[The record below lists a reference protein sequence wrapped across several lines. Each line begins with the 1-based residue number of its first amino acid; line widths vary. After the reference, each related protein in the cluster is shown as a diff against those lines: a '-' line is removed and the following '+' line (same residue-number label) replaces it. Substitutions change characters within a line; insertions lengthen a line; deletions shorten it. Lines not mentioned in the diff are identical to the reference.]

1 MPLLKNK
8 TLFEFSTKI
17 RVRYAE
23 TDQMGFLYYG
33 NYGFY
38 YGNYA
43 SYFEVARVES
53 LREKGI
59 LYKELEHI
67 GVLLPVKKFE
77 ITYHQPALYDD
88 LLDIRTQIVQ
98 LEGVRIAFEY
108 KTFNEA
114 GVLLNEAYTLLIFVS
129 AKTQKPMPIPEQIL
143 SLLSTEQ

>member
-1 MPLLKNK
+1 MQFRKNSAH
-8 TLFEFSTKI
+8 LEFSTKI

-23 TDQMGFLYYG
+23 TDQMGFC
-33 NYGFY
+33 Y

-43 SYFEVARVES
+43 SYFEVARVEA
-53 LREKGI
+53 LRERGI
-59 LYKELEHI
+59 SYKELEKI
-67 GVLLPVKKFE
+67 GILLPVKKFE

-129 AKTQKPMPIPEQIL
+129 ATSHKPLPIPEQML
-143 SLLSTEQ
+143 NLLSKEQ

>member
-1 MPLLKNK
+1 MPLFKK
-8 TLFEFSTKI
+8 MSLFEFSTKI

-23 TDQMGFLYYG
+23 TDQMGFC
-33 NYGFY
+33 Y

-43 SYFEVARVES
+43 SYFEVARVEA

-59 LYKELEHI
+59 LYKELERI